1 MKRFS
6 LLIVAAGLLAS
17 ACQSRGAVGIGPAPS
32 GSRSPSG
39 TPTPTQPSPTATP
52 TEPGRSHT
60 FEVWFA
66 LDGKLFVTKRT
77 EPFSAG
83 VAQLALDGLL
93 GGPTSAEAR
102 AGVETALP
110 RVVTADITGLA
121 NGMATV
127 QMGDEFYQAS
137 GDTLRMRRAQ
147 VVYTLT
153 QYSTIKRV
161 QFLTAD
167 GKVEGKALRRASFDA
182 LLPAILVESPLI
194 GSKVSS
200 PVTVSGTANV
210 FEATVSLRILDENGK
225 EIARTFTTATCG
237 TGCRGD
243 YSVSVPFSVD
253 HQQRGTIEVFESSAK
268 DGSAINVVAIP
279 VTLMP

>member
-17 ACQSRGAVGIGPAPS
+17 ACQGRGAVGIEPAPS

-39 TPTPTQPSPTATP
+39 SPTPTQPSPTP
-52 TEPGRSHT
+52 TEPGRTHT
-60 FEVWFA
+60 FEAWFA

-77 EPFSAG
+77 EPFSEA

-93 GGPTSAEAR
+93 GGPTGPEAT

-110 RVVTADITGLA
+110 RVVAADITGLA
-121 NGMATV
+121 NGVATV

-137 GDTLRMRRAQ
+137 GAMLRMRRAQ

-153 QYSTIKRV
+153 QYSTIQRV
-161 QFLTAD
+161 QFLTAA
-167 GKVEGKALRRASFDA
+167 GNVEGKALRRANFGA

-237 TGCRGD
+237 SGCRGD
-243 YSVSVPFSVD
+243 YSVSVPFSVE
-253 HQQRGTIEVFESSAK
+253 HQQRGTIEVFESSAQ
-268 DGSAINVVAIP
+268 DGSPINVVAIP
-279 VTLMP
+279 VILMP